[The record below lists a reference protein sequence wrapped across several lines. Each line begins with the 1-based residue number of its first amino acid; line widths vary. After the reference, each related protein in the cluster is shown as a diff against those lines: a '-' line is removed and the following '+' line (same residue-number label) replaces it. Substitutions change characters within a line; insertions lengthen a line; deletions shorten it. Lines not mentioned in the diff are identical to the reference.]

1 MKKFFLIFAAA
12 AIAAGTMSAQDIN
25 QVTEAYNNGAMELNM
40 GNKDA
45 ALEYFK
51 SALTM
56 AESLGEEGDEIADN
70 CKSYIPIVMLSIAK
84 DLIKAEN
91 YDAATAQLNATVETA
106 GLYGNTETAE
116 EAATLIGQVS
126 MMKANDLLNSKDF
139 AGAAEVYRQVVE
151 ADTTNGMA
159 ALRLGMALN
168 GAGQQAEAEEAF
180 LLAARHGQDKN
191 AYKQLSNIYVKAA
204 AAQLKAKKY
213 DEAID
218 AALKSNTYLENATA
232 MKVAGT
238 AASQLKKN
246 AEAIQYLEK
255 YIELSPNAKDANQFK
270 YTIAATAQQ
279 MGDKAKAK
287 EYYQMVLSDPKFGPT
302 AKQML
307 EALK

>member
-45 ALEYFK
+45 ALEYFR

-168 GAGQQAEAEEAF
+168 GAGQQAEAEDAF

-191 AYKQLSNIYVKAA
+191 AYKQLSNIYLKAA
-204 AAQLKAKKY
+204 AAQLKAKNY

-238 AASQLKKN
+238 AASQIKKN